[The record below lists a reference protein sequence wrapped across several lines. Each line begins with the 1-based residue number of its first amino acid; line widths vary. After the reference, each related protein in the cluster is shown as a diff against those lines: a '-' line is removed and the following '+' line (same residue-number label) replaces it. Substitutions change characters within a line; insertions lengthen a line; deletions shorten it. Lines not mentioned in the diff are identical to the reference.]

1 MIQGVMKKSYEQKVL
16 ANWESIYQQGL
27 LTFWIF
33 IALKDQKLVVGEL
46 KERVSELTNGT
57 YNTSEQSLYRSLRK
71 FYELEL
77 VNYEELENDLGPKRK
92 LYSLSDTGLEILK
105 EFSNRNIKLFLQPEV
120 QDLIRKEK
128 D

>member
-77 VNYEELENDLGPKRK
+77 VNYEEIENDLGPKRK